1 MTKPADT
8 SRSLLDTM
16 TGLFSTMS
24 VAPVG
29 SMLVR
34 HALDV
39 QKGIAGEVNQAA
51 HDWLDRRQE
60 AMTSMVSAAQKVM
73 DKGLTDTGSYSSMQ
87 EWYAGMLER
96 TAADFKSP
104 YDLMLACSAH
114 VVPQTR
120 KSVEKSAPSI
130 RRAA

>member
-8 SRSLLDTM
+8 SRSMLDAM
-16 TGLFSTMS
+16 TGLFSSMS

-29 SMLVR
+29 SMLAR
-34 HALDV
+34 QALDM
-39 QKGIAGEVNQAA
+39 QKGIASEVNQAA

-60 AMTSMVSAAQKVM
+60 AMTSMVSTAQKM
-73 DKGLTDTGSYSSMQ
+73 IEKGPTDTTTYSSMQ
-87 EWYAGMLER
+87 EWYAGMIER
-96 TAADFKSP
+96 AAADLKSP

-114 VVPQTR
+114 VVPKTA
-120 KSVEKSAPSI
+120 KAIEKPATSI